1 MAKVQNTKIEGLT
14 MQEVKK
20 DEKVADTSRRFVLV
34 REEYERDD
42 ASGTVSYSYFVEG
55 KRGERKFRIMFVPK
69 VATNRDADGNFKR
82 ENRYGMYTFLDFLF
96 DVSDVVYVQ
105 QERYSY
111 TTKDGE
117 IKEATRYNAVG
128 VDSFG
133 TAASAEIELLGT
145 ADKKYYDA
153 LCSGFGGFEDANKIQ
168 IIGVHSLVAENV
180 KASDLPF
187 DDKQ

>member
-1 MAKVQNTKIEGLT
+1 MAKVQDTKIEGLT

-20 DEKVADTSRRFVLV
+20 DEKVTDTSRRFVLV
-34 REEYERDD
+34 KRQFGKDEE
-42 ASGTVSYSYFVEG
+42 SGRPFYGYFVEG
-55 KRGERKFRIMFVPK
+55 QRGDRKFKILFVPK
-69 VATNRDADGNFKR
+69 VAMTRDSDGNMKR

-133 TAASAEIELLGT
+133 TEATAEIELGST
-145 ADKKYYDA
+145 ADKKYFDA
-153 LCSGFGGFEDANKIQ
+153 LCTGFGGFEDANKIQ